1 MDKKMDKRKIDR
13 KFQNDCIFR
22 GKKFEIVH

>member
-13 KFQNDCIFR
+13 KFQNDYIIR